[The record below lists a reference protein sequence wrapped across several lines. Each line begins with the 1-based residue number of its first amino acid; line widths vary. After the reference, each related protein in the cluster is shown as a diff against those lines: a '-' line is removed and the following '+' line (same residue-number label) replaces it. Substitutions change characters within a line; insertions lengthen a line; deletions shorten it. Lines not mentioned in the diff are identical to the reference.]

1 MTHMIHVEAPAL
13 KITEKV
19 LNPPK
24 HELTYT
30 GVFTISSRKELLRD
44 YIDESPLAVVSMELL
59 EYMRDEL
66 NRLRNEL
73 DDKEDY
79 IDSLKEAAK
88 ILIEAAS
95 MKEDEDPV
103 CKRMKIDEAER
114 KADRNDPF

>member
-1 MTHMIHVEAPAL
+1 MTHMLHVEAPTL

-30 GVFTISSRKELLRD
+30 GVFTVNSRKELLRG
-44 YIDESPLAVVSMELL
+44 YIDESPLCVVSTELMD
-59 EYMRDEL
+59 YMRDEI
-66 NRLRNEL
+66 NRLRDEL
-73 DDKEDY
+73 DDKEEY
-79 IDSLKEAAK
+79 IVSLKEAAK

-103 CKRMKIDEAER
+103 CRRMKIDEGER
-114 KADRNDPF
+114 KVDRNDPF